1 MDSEKNL
8 ELYSDTSSLPSTS
21 TMSIKPNHA
30 AMVYAALLEP
40 GNGANHPRVAMRRLL
55 LYRKAL
61 GGNLLRQGWELNGK
75 GYVAFHKYM
84 QHLKVLDKSQP
95 SSPVSGQGASD
106 RGPWTAYERG
116 SWSSSRGGS
125 TVSESG
131 GSEIPAEP
139 GYSFVGMHCIFDD
152 CKASV
157 NVVKFGH
164 MSSDLLSFA
173 ASNGLIM
180 LCYVSQPPRILHHL
194 KGHTKEVTD
203 LDFSLSNHYL
213 SSASMDKSV
222 RVWDVKKGDCLRVIY
237 GSAPQL
243 CVHFHPVNNNFLLVG
258 NGSKEISV
266 FNFSTGRI
274 IQKLSLDSNVTAM
287 DIDHSGHILFA
298 GDAKGCIHSVSL
310 QMHNGDFV
318 MRHSHKTGMTGVH
331 KSSTTTVQF
340 RTFSRLAAGPVLLV
354 ASQDGLIRFFG
365 VALRIEGYL
374 SLRCSLQLPPRAR
387 NIRASFCPLLSLQHG
402 EFIVSGHE
410 DANVYFYDFTRPKHP
425 CVNKLQGHRVP
436 VVGVAWNHGENLLV
450 SSDCEGVVIV
460 WKRAANGGR

>member
-8 ELYSDTSSLPSTS
+8 ELYSETSSLPSTS

-61 GGNLLRQGWELNGK
+61 GGNLLRQGWELNGR

-84 QHLKVLDKSQP
+84 EHLKVLDKSQP

-125 TVSESG
+125 T
-131 GSEIPAEP
+131 
-139 GYSFVGMHCIFDD
+139 
-152 CKASV
+152 
-157 NVVKFGH
+157 
-164 MSSDLLSFA
+164 
-173 ASNGLIM
+173 
-180 LCYVSQPPRILHHL
+180 PPRILHHL

-365 VALRIEGYL
+365 IALRIEGYL